1 MYDISEVSW
10 IAWCYELLAS
20 VFEIGYELSRKYIS

>member
-1 MYDISEVSW
+1 MHAISEVSW
-10 IAWCYELLAS
+10 IVWFYELLAS